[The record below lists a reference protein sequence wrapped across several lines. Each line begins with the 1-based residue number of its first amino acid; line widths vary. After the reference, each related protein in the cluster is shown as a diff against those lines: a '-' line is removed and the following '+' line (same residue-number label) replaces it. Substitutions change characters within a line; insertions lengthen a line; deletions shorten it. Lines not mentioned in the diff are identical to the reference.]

1 MNGSALSGQNQ
12 AKRPGPTLLSCAFAM
27 SIANFFA
34 RPHYQSEAT
43 QFINKLHKEDPQLTG
58 RQQAGRALLWDQ
70 RINLQQKSDADAAEV
85 PQKPYV
91 YQTNPSQV

>member
-1 MNGSALSGQNQ
+1 MSGSALSGQNW
-12 AKRPGPTLLSCAFAM
+12 AKRPAFLLLSCAFAM

-43 QFINKLHKEDPQLTG
+43 QFINKLHKEDPQLTT

-70 RINLQQKSDADAAEV
+70 RINLQQQADADAAEV
-85 PQKPYV
+85 PQQPYV
-91 YQTNPSQV
+91 YQTNPTQV